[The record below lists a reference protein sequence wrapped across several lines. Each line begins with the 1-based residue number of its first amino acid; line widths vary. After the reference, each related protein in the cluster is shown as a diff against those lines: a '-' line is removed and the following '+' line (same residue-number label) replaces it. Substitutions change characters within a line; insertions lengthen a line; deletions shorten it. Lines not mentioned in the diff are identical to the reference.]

1 MSVNDRQNS
10 EEMLRLAQ
18 DFALRGEVLK
28 SERLLQCVIESYPAY
43 PAAQRAVQLLRRLLQ
58 EI

>member
-10 EEMLRLAQ
+10 DEMLRLAR
-18 DFALRGEVLK
+18 DFALRGKVVR
-28 SERLLQCVIESYPAY
+28 SERLLQSIIERYPAY
-43 PAAQRAVQLLRRLLQ
+43 PAAQKAAQLLRRLLQ